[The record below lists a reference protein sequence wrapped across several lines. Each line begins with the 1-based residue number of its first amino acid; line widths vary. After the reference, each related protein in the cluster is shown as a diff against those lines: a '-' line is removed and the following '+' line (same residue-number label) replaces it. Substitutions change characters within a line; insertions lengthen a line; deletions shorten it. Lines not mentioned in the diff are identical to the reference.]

1 MSQSN
6 PVPPRHLAR
15 IKGRGSVGQRGYE
28 HWHLTRDRKGQ
39 FRTTTQENARE
50 NPIDFVKH
58 RALWLGGLAAVSAAV
73 VGGIAYMAARSA
85 GTTTPN
91 ATTAAPGATDVAPT
105 AAPTTAVTPA
115 TTAAAGTQM
124 HTVAVTNG
132 ANTPVT
138 VTQGDV
144 INVTTPSGATGP
156 TVAQNGGTGSSAGSV
171 LLNGQLKGSFYTDT
185 TQLTVGWTLGGIAQ
199 TATITTTVNQ

>member
-73 VGGIAYMAARSA
+73 VGAVAYMAARST

-91 ATTAAPGATDVAPT
+91 ATTAAPGATTPASGSTLHAVPVQNGSNSSVTANMGDTINITTPT
-105 AAPTTAVTPA
+105 NATGATVSQNGDSSVTTA
-115 TTAAAGTQM
+115 
-124 HTVAVTNG
+124 
-132 ANTPVT
+132 
-138 VTQGDV
+138 
-144 INVTTPSGATGP
+144 
-156 TVAQNGGTGSSAGSV
+156 GSI
-171 LLNGQLKGSFYTDT
+171 LLNGLLVGSFYVNTAM
-185 TQLTVGWTLGGIAQ
+185 LTVSWTLGGVTQ
-199 TATITTTVNQ
+199 SATINVTVNYGGT